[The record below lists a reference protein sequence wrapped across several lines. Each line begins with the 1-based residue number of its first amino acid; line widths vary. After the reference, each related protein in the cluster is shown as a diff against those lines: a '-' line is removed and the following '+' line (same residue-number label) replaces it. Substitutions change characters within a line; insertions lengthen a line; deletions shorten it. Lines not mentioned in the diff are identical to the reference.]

1 MREAKIITSIRA
13 RGFCQITLPD
23 AVTPA
28 SAGSTPNPSS
38 SGREIVR
45 KLCRSIFPNLAS
57 ARRVRPLALLLLF
70 AASAIYAETTPPQPK
85 SPAQAASPQ
94 ALLEL
99 GKRYQYGIG
108 APQNLDRAIQLFCQ
122 AADLGYADAA
132 YQLGWIY
139 STGRAGK
146 VDEILAAQWFKAA
159 ATAKNE
165 RANEQIRRLGAESVE
180 LPQGTE
186 CVMREAMVA
195 RTIPRPANGTETAS
209 TKPAATPA
217 VVVREVG
224 KRDIEALIRTLA
236 PSYRLD
242 PELVLAMV
250 AVESNFNPSAKSSK
264 NAQGL
269 MQLIPETA
277 ERFGVHNVWDPVD
290 NLRGGMSYMR
300 WLLDYFKGDLTL
312 ALAGYNAGE
321 KAVDRYGGIPPYAE
335 TQSYVKQ
342 VTRKLG
348 PKVQTAPV
356 IRSAPTPR
364 RGISGLQTDNTAPS
378 KASAPLDAS

>member
-1 MREAKIITSIRA
+1 M
-13 RGFCQITLPD
+13 
-23 AVTPA
+23 
-28 SAGSTPNPSS
+28 
-38 SGREIVR
+38 
-45 KLCRSIFPNLAS
+45 
-57 ARRVRPLALLLLF
+57 
-70 AASAIYAETTPPQPK
+70 
-85 SPAQAASPQ
+85 
-94 ALLEL
+94 
-99 GKRYQYGIG
+99 
-108 APQNLDRAIQLFCQ
+108 
-122 AADLGYADAA
+122 
-132 YQLGWIY
+132 
-139 STGRAGK
+139 
-146 VDEILAAQWFKAA
+146 DEILAAQWFKAA
-159 ATAKNE
+159 AAAKNE
-165 RANEQIRRLGAESVE
+165 RANEQLGRLGAENAE
-180 LPQGTE
+180 IPQGTE

-321 KAVDRYGGIPPYAE
+321 KAVDRHGGIPPYAE
-335 TQSYVKQ
+335 TKNYVKQ
-342 VTRKLG
+342 VTAKFG
-348 PKVQTAPV
+348 SKAKAGPV
-356 IRSAPTPR
+356 IRSAPTAR
-364 RGISGLQTDNTAPS
+364 RRTFDLQTENTHPIERVQT
-378 KASAPLDAS
+378 SAARS